1 MLYVLKVIYSTFFV
15 PPGIF
20 LVLLLALVIRLFR
33 QQRQSSSLLLGF
45 TIFFY
50 LCSIPAVADPVIRS
64 LEARYTPPAAFSGDV
79 IVLLGGGATM
89 DTPNIDTHGHLS
101 GYAANRLL
109 TAAQLYHKYKLPI
122 LTSGGKVLETTGTEA
137 EISRTILLGLGV
149 PDNKII
155 VENQSL
161 NTTQNAEYSKKL
173 LDSYGFSHPILVTSA
188 FHMPRA
194 VLQFQKAGVT
204 VVTPWPTD
212 YQANVHSLVSWFD
225 FIPSSGAL
233 TNIAL
238 SAKEYLGLAA
248 IKWY

>member
-20 LVLLLALVIRLFR
+20 LVLLLALILRLCR
-33 QQRQSSSLLLGF
+33 RQRQSASLLLGF
-45 TIFFY
+45 TLFFY

-64 LEARYTPPAAFSGDV
+64 LEGRYTPPAAFSGDV

-89 DTPNIDTHGHLS
+89 DTPNIGGNGHLS

-122 LTSGGKVLETTGTEA
+122 LTSGGQVLETTGTEA

-149 PDNKII
+149 PDDKII

-173 LDSYGFSHPILVTSA
+173 LDSLGFNRPVLVTSA

-194 VLQFQKAGVT
+194 VLQFQKAGIT
-204 VVTPWPTD
+204 VTPWPTD

-225 FIPSSGAL
+225 FVPSSSAL
-233 TNIAL
+233 ANIAL

-248 IKWY
+248 IRWY

>member
-1 MLYVLKVIYSTFFV
+1 MLYVLKVIYSTFFI

-20 LVLLLALVIRLFR
+20 VILLLAITARFYRRQRKSAAILFVITILV
-33 QQRQSSSLLLGF
+33 
-45 TIFFY
+45 Y
-50 LCSIPAVADPVIRS
+50 LCIIPAVADPVIRS
-64 LEARYTPPAAFSGDV
+64 LESRYSPPAAFSGDV

-89 DTPNIDTHGHLS
+89 DTPNINGHGHLS
-101 GYAANRLL
+101 GSAANRLL
-109 TAAQLYHKYKLPI
+109 TAAQLYHKYHLPI
-122 LTSGGKVLETTGTEA
+122 IASGGKVLETTGTEA

-149 PDNKII
+149 PANKII

-173 LDSYGFSHPILVTSA
+173 LDSHGYSQPLLVTSA

-204 VVTPWPTD
+204 VIPWPTD

-225 FIPSSGAL
+225 FVPSSGAL
-233 TNIAL
+233 TTIAL
-238 SAKEYLGLAA
+238 AVKEYLGLAA

>member
-20 LVLLLALVIRLFR
+20 LVLLLALTAWLYRRQRKSATTLFI
-33 QQRQSSSLLLGF
+33 STAL
-45 TIFFY
+45 FY
-50 LCSIPAVADPVIRS
+50 LCTIPAVADPVIRS

-89 DTPNIDTHGHLS
+89 DTPNIDGHGHLS

-109 TAAQLYHKYKLPI
+109 TAAQLYYKYKLPI

-149 PDNKII
+149 PDDKII

-173 LDSYGFSHPILVTSA
+173 LDSQGFGQPVLVTSA

-194 VLQFQKAGVT
+194 VLQFQKAGIKVI
-204 VVTPWPTD
+204 PWPTD
-212 YQANVHSLVSWFD
+212 YQANVHSLISWFD

-238 SAKEYLGLAA
+238 SIKEYLGLAA
-248 IKWY
+248 ISWY

>member
-33 QQRQSSSLLLGF
+33 RQRNSATLLLGF
-45 TIFFY
+45 TIFLY
-50 LCSIPAVADPVIRS
+50 LCTISAVADPVIRS

-89 DTPNIDTHGHLS
+89 DTPNIDGHGHLS

-137 EISRTILLGLGV
+137 EISRTILLSLGV
-149 PDNKII
+149 PDDKII

-173 LDSYGFSHPILVTSA
+173 LDSYGFSQPVLVTSA

-194 VLQFQKAGVT
+194 VLQFHKAGLKVL
-204 VVTPWPTD
+204 PWPTD

-238 SAKEYLGLAA
+238 STKEYIGLAA

>member
-15 PPGIF
+15 PPGLF
-20 LVLLLALVIRLFR
+20 LVLLLALVTKLYRR
-33 QQRQSSSLLLGF
+33 QRESAAILCVITAL
-45 TIFFY
+45 FY
-50 LCSIPAVADPVIRS
+50 LCTIPAVADPVIRS
-64 LEARYTPPAAFSGDV
+64 LESRYSPPAAFSGDV

-89 DTPNIDTHGHLS
+89 DTPNLDGHGHLS
-101 GYAANRLL
+101 GSAANRLL
-109 TAAQLYHKYKLPI
+109 TAAQLYHKYHLPI
-122 LTSGGKVLETTGTEA
+122 IASGGKVLETTGTEA
-137 EISRTILLGLGV
+137 EISRTILMGLGV
-149 PDNKII
+149 PADKNI

-173 LDSYGFSHPILVTSA
+173 LDSHGNSQPLLVTSA

-204 VVTPWPTD
+204 VTPWPTD

-225 FIPSSGAL
+225 FVPSSGAL

-238 SAKEYLGLAA
+238 SIKEYLGIAA
-248 IKWY
+248 IRWY

>member
-20 LVLLLALVIRLFR
+20 LVLLLALVIRLYR
-33 QQRQSSSLLLGF
+33 RQRQSASLLLGF

-50 LCSIPAVADPVIRS
+50 LCTIPAVADSVIRS

-89 DTPNIDTHGHLS
+89 DTPNIDGHGHLS

-122 LTSGGKVLETTGTEA
+122 LTTGGKVLETTGTEA

-149 PDNKII
+149 PDDKII

-173 LDSYGFSHPILVTSA
+173 LDSQEFSQPVLVTSA

-194 VLQFQKAGVT
+194 VLQFQKTGIKVL
-204 VVTPWPTD
+204 PWPTD
-212 YQANVHSLVSWFD
+212 YQANVHSLISWFD

-238 SAKEYLGLAA
+238 STKEYLGLAA
-248 IKWY
+248 IRWY

>member
-20 LVLLLALVIRLFR
+20 LVLLFALTARLYCR
-33 QQRQSSSLLLGF
+33 QRQSAAMLFISTVL
-45 TIFFY
+45 FY
-50 LCSIPAVADPVIRS
+50 LCTIPAVADPIIRS
-64 LEARYTPPAAFSGDV
+64 LEARYTPPAAFRGDA

-89 DTPNIDTHGHLS
+89 DTPNIDGHGHLS
-101 GYAANRLL
+101 GSAANRLL
-109 TAAQLYHKYKLPI
+109 TAAQLYHKYHIPI
-122 LTSGGKVLETTGTEA
+122 LASGGKVLETTGTEA

-149 PDNKII
+149 PADKII

-173 LDSYGFSHPILVTSA
+173 LDSYGYSQPVLVTSA

-194 VLQFQKAGVT
+194 VLQFQKAGVI
-204 VVTPWPTD
+204 VTPWPTD
-212 YQANVHSLVSWFD
+212 YQANVHSLISWFD
-225 FIPSSGAL
+225 FVPSSSAL

-238 SAKEYLGLAA
+238 STKEYLGLAA
-248 IKWY
+248 VRWY

>member
-1 MLYVLKVIYSTFFV
+1 MLYVLKVIYSTFFI

-20 LVLLLALVIRLFR
+20 LFLLLALTVWLYHR
-33 QQRQSSSLLLGF
+33 QRQSASLLLGF
-45 TIFFY
+45 TVFFY
-50 LCSIPAVADPVIRS
+50 LCTIPAVADPVIRS
-64 LEARYTPPAAFSGDV
+64 LEMRYTPPAAFSGDV

-89 DTPNIDTHGHLS
+89 DTPNIDGHGHLS

-149 PDNKII
+149 PDDKII
-155 VENQSL
+155 VEKQSL

-173 LDSYGFSHPILVTSA
+173 LDSQGFSQPVLVTSA

-194 VLQFQKAGVT
+194 VLRFQKAGIKVL
-204 VVTPWPTD
+204 PWPTD
-212 YQANVHSLVSWFD
+212 YQANVHNLVSWFD

-238 SAKEYLGLAA
+238 AVKEYLGLAA

>member
-1 MLYVLKVIYSTFFV
+1 MLYVLKVIYSTFFI

-20 LVLLLALVIRLFR
+20 LVLLLGLAAQLYRS
-33 QQRQSSSLLLGF
+33 QRKSSAFLCGTAVL
-45 TIFFY
+45 FY
-50 LCSIPAVADPVIRS
+50 LCTIPAAADPIIRS
-64 LEARYTPPAAFSGDV
+64 LEAHYTPPAVFSGDV

-89 DTPNIDTHGHLS
+89 DTPNIGGHGHLS

-122 LTSGGKVLETTGTEA
+122 LASGGKVLETTGTEA
-137 EISRTILLGLGV
+137 EVSRMILLGLGV
-149 PDNKII
+149 PDDKII

-173 LDSYGFSHPILVTSA
+173 LDSHGFNQPILVTSA
-188 FHMPRA
+188 FHMARA

-204 VVTPWPTD
+204 VTPWPTD

-225 FIPSSGAL
+225 FVPSSSAL

-238 SAKEYLGLAA
+238 STKEYLGLAA
-248 IKWY
+248 IRWY

>member
-1 MLYVLKVIYSTFFV
+1 MIYVLKVIYNTFFV

-20 LVLLLALVIRLFR
+20 LILLLALTARLYR
-33 QQRQSSSLLLGF
+33 RQRQNAVILCII
-45 TIFFY
+45 TILFY
-50 LCSIPAVADPVIRS
+50 LCTIPAAADPVIHS
-64 LEARYTPPAAFSGDV
+64 LEARYSPPASFSGDV

-89 DTPNIDTHGHLS
+89 DTPNIDGHGHLS
-101 GYAANRLL
+101 GSAANRLL
-109 TAAQLYHKYKLPI
+109 TAAQLYHKYHLPI
-122 LTSGGKVLETTGTEA
+122 LASGGKVLETTGTEA

-149 PDNKII
+149 PADKII

-173 LDSYGFSHPILVTSA
+173 LDSHGLNQPILVTSA
-188 FHMPRA
+188 FHMSRA

-204 VVTPWPTD
+204 VTPWPTD

-225 FIPSSGAL
+225 FVPSSSAM

-238 SAKEYLGLAA
+238 SIKEYIGLAA
-248 IKWY
+248 IRWY

>member
-20 LVLLLALVIRLFR
+20 LVLLLTLTAWLYRRQRKSATTLFI
-33 QQRQSSSLLLGF
+33 STVL
-45 TIFFY
+45 FY
-50 LCSIPAVADPVIRS
+50 LCTIPAVADPVIRS

-89 DTPNIDTHGHLS
+89 DTPNIDGHGHLS

-137 EISRTILLGLGV
+137 EISRAILLGLGV
-149 PDNKII
+149 PDDKII
-155 VENQSL
+155 VEKQSL

-173 LDSYGFSHPILVTSA
+173 LDSHGFYRPILVTSA

-194 VLQFQKAGVT
+194 VLQFQKAGIT
-204 VVTPWPTD
+204 VTPWPTD
-212 YQANVHSLVSWFD
+212 YQTNVHSLLSLFD
-225 FIPSSGAL
+225 FVPSSGAM

-238 SAKEYLGLAA
+238 STKEYLGLAA